1 MSIKIKA
8 GMIAAV
14 MCICMAGCGNK
25 NDTSLADKDS
35 RVAGGAVTKVTTQE
49 EDTAAE
55 ESKAEDTDSKV
66 PDDEGEAQGPTGA
79 DSYEH
84 SLTAAFADQL
94 NTRNFS
100 VTYAQNDIDSGEGMQ
115 LQYEETLE
123 VNGTGGHQT
132 IINADGSINEVYI
145 VDGACYSA
153 DENGELQITAMG
165 NVMGDICS
173 MVFGFSPAESEFHG
187 AETYSDGTVQ
197 ETFLD
202 ETNVTFVCTYAD
214 GKLTACEG
222 AGYLRDYKGFTE
234 GGVDEIKL
242 PEGN

>member
-1 MSIKIKA
+1 MDKKIFIT
-8 GMIAAV
+8 IAAV
-14 MCICMAGCGNK
+14 CIMLTGCGNK
-25 NDTSLADKDS
+25 NDTSSADNGSK
-35 RVAGGAVTKVTTQE
+35 VAGGAVTKVTTQE

-55 ESKAEDTDSKV
+55 ESKAEEEDSKAS
-66 PDDEGEAQGPTGA
+66 DDGEAQGPTGA

-145 VDGACYSA
+145 VDGACYSS

-173 MVFGFSPAESEFHG
+173 MVFGFSPAESEFQG

-214 GKLTACEG
+214 GKLTSCEG

>member
-1 MSIKIKA
+1 MDKKIFIT
-8 GMIAAV
+8 IAAV
-14 MCICMAGCGNK
+14 CIMLTGCGSK
-25 NDTSLADKDS
+25 NDTSSADNDS
-35 RVAGGAVTKVTTQE
+35 KVAGGAVTKVTTQE

-55 ESKAEDTDSKV
+55 ESKAEDTESKAS
-66 PDDEGEAQGPTGA
+66 DDDGEAQGPTGA

-84 SLTAAFADQL
+84 SLTAAFAEQL

-145 VDGACYSA
+145 VDGVCYSA

-173 MVFGFSPAESEFHG
+173 MVFGFSPAESEFKG

-197 ETFLD
+197 ETFVD

-214 GKLTACEG
+214 GKLTSCEG